1 MISRI
6 ALDAMGGDNAP
17 AAVVEG
23 AYLAAANE
31 DIEIILVGKEDAIRA
46 ELDKYTVRTNIS
58 ILNAEE
64 VIENEDEPV
73 RAARRKKESSMVKAV
88 NLVKEGKA
96 DAALSA
102 GNTGALMASAL
113 LYLGRIK
120 GVERP
125 AIVSVFPHLTD
136 RGFSLL
142 VDAGANAECRA
153 EHLLC
158 FAKMASIY
166 MQDAFDIER
175 PTVGL
180 INIGTEEGKGTP
192 MLKEVYA
199 QLKQSDLN
207 FVGNVESRELPK
219 GPADVLVCDGFTG
232 NIILKLYEGT
242 AWNILKLFKSKV
254 KESPIAMMGGALM
267 SGQLKSLKGMFDY
280 ASYGAAPILG
290 TDGLVFKMHGSA
302 SAHMTHLAI
311 VKAAEVAQKNPI
323 AKIAAAMEKPAETTD
338 AEA

>member
-31 DIEIILVGKEDAIRA
+31 NIEITLVGKEDAIRA
-46 ELDKYTVRTNIS
+46 ELDKYTVRTNIN

-88 NLVKEGKA
+88 NLVKDGKA

-166 MQDAFDIER
+166 MHDAFDIES

-180 INIGTEEGKGTP
+180 INIGTEPGKGTP

-199 QLKQSDLN
+199 QLRESDLN

-242 AWNILKLFKSKV
+242 AWNILKLFKAKV

-267 SGQLKSLKGMFDY
+267 AGQIKDLKGMFDY

-311 VKAAEVAQKNPI
+311 VKAADVAQKNPI
-323 AKIAAAMEKPAETTD
+323 AKIAAAMEKTD